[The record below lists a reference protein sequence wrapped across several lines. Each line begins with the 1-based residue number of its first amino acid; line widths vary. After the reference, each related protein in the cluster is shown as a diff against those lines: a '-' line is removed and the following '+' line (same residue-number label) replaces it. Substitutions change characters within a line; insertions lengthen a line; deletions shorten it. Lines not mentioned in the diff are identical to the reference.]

1 MTESN
6 TTTMTTRPWG
16 VVIGMI
22 MGAFTT
28 LVCVARGIEPMVI
41 LQRVCVASTVAGMV
55 GSLGVR
61 TLNAIVP
68 PQRSSR
74 RREQSKS

>member
-1 MTESN
+1 MTETNSKLAS
-6 TTTMTTRPWG
+6 RPWG
-16 VVIGMI
+16 IIIGMI

-28 LVCVARGIEPMVI
+28 LACVARGIEPMVV

-68 PQRSSR
+68 PQRSNR
-74 RREQSKS
+74 RRGQSKS